1 MDGCN
6 RPVVPIMLD
15 VIAKAGG
22 LPMGEVIPPDHVHGR
37 GVDPGEPGHLHDDPT
52 SPSHPV
58 DHSVPGRYAAARER
72 LDAGRDG
79 VEPAEESGVGIPPLP
94 RQIIAQG
101 LRRVRERL
109 PQLVAEDSFADR
121 LLHAIVRRTGRP
133 K

>member
-1 MDGCN
+1 
-6 RPVVPIMLD
+6 MLD

-22 LPMGEVIPPDHVHGR
+22 LPMGEVIPPDHVHGG
-37 GVDPGEPGHLHDDPT
+37 GVDPGEPGHLHDDPA

-58 DHSVPGRYAAARER
+58 DYSVPGRYAAVRER
-72 LDAGRDG
+72 LDAGREG
-79 VEPAEESGVGIPPLP
+79 AEPVKESGVGIPPLP

-121 LLHAIVRRTGRP
+121 LLHTIVRRTGRP
-133 K
+133 E